1 MFSNQNAFSF
11 YASNSNVHADFFEVN
26 LANVP
31 LSVNAADL
39 IESAEVT
46 ALLAGESVEGWSA
59 ALAGPGEE
67 VYTRALDN
75 AVSTVRIDR
84 IHSCVFVNVAGSCQQ
99 QQAVR
104 TFSPDSFALA

>member
-1 MFSNQNAFSF
+1 M
-11 YASNSNVHADFFEVN
+11 ASRTLEVEVKVADIPEVRDA
-26 LANVP
+26 L
-31 LSVNAADL
+31 LNAADL